1 MEAETYGVKDVFLL
15 NRIHMSI
22 KISATE
28 TKQQEVVFLHYF
40 TLTVCNIVE
49 YSEVYIRE
57 WVIAI
62 ENFGLV
68 SLFMASPLSI
78 SSKIYP

>member
-57 WVIAI
+57 
-62 ENFGLV
+62 
-68 SLFMASPLSI
+68 
-78 SSKIYP
+78 